1 VPTRPYSSYGRFE
14 GDALVTPGE
23 YTVTVEASGKKLS
36 AQLEVLNDPHTAGT
50 IQDIQAETRFL
61 LEVRG
66 ELSQM
71 ANMINNLELVRLRNQ
86 AVEETLRLKSNAKL
100 LKAAEDF
107 GAKAADVEGNFI
119 DMKLTG
125 RSEDSFRNPMRLYG
139 RLRYLADQV
148 NLSPWGG
155 NGSNLPPT
163 QSVLAVHKVL
173 QQRLAE
179 YTQAYHQ
186 FMTTTLATY
195 NAMLKADGL
204 SVSLPSG
211 SAETSKGR

>member
-1 VPTRPYSSYGRFE
+1 MLATAEFA
-14 GDALVTPGE
+14 GDSLVSPGT
-23 YTVTVEASGKKLS
+23 YTVTVTADGKKLS
-36 AQLEVLNDPHTAGT
+36 APLEVRNDPHTAGT
-50 IQDIQAETRFL
+50 AQDIAAETQFL
-61 LEVRG
+61 LQVRD
-66 ELSQM
+66 ELSRI
-71 ANMINNLELVRLRNQ
+71 ADMINNLELIRLRNQ
-86 AVEETLRLKSNAKL
+86 DVEGVLGAKGDDAL

-107 GAKAADVEGNFI
+107 QAKAVEVENNFM

-163 QSVLAVHKVL
+163 DAVLAVHKVL
-173 QQRLAE
+173 QQQLTE

-186 FMTTTLATY
+186 FMTSTVPAFD
-195 NAMLKADGL
+195 NQLKADGL
-204 SVSLPSG
+204 SVSVPTG
-211 SAETSKGR
+211 QGGGR